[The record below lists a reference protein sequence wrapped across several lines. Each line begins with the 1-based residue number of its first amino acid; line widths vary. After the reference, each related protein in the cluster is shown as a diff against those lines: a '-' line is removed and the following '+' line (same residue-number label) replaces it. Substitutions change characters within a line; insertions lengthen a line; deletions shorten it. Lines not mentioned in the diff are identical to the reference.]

1 MYELPYW
8 EGRDTTDLIAP
19 IKDILSAKF
28 CGDLNKHKGE
38 KDSLSA
44 AKTELQAAKKSLCK
58 LENTLSSKVALKNQ
72 TTSSFSSVV
81 RLRLINE
88 RKSRYISSQ
97 GFENWRQINIDIKNF
112 RGKIPSDEE
121 SLIDVLEEYDKKLQ
135 PTGMSVPAGNP
146 VRTLWELKGIKWPT
160 QNVAARSETIT
171 CSPGLRPL

>member
-1 MYELPYW
+1 M
-8 EGRDTTDLIAP
+8 P
-19 IKDILSAKF
+19 ICEIL
-28 CGDLNKHKGE
+28 GDLNKHKGE

-97 GFENWRQINIDIKNF
+97 GFENWRQINIDIKKLEAYF
-112 RGKIPSDEE
+112 RRKIPSDEE
-121 SLIDVLEEYDKKLQ
+121 SLIDALEEYDKKLQ